1 MSKKLDIR
9 RFINSKLIE
18 IALEDHA

>member
-18 IALEDHA
+18 IALEDHG